1 MNFFDSSEHLYSS
14 WLKNLKMISKSG
26 YPLFMG
32 QLIISEDSCINKA
45 SQCDILFPI
54 HALKLNLFPHPIEL
68 DAYKEKV
75 EELTL
80 DLDIIK
86 TEMEGEALQS
96 TSSEGG
102 SGVTNF
108 ELKQLQAQNEK
119 LRETLVRM
127 RDLSAHE
134 KSESIKI
141 QKEFEELRAQN
152 GDLTKSYEKC
162 KTENETLEAQLNE
175 LQEQVDAALGAEE
188 MVENLTT
195 KCLDLEDKYR

>member
-1 MNFFDSSEHLYSS
+1 M
-14 WLKNLKMISKSG
+14 
-26 YPLFMG
+26 
-32 QLIISEDSCINKA
+32 
-45 SQCDILFPI
+45 
-54 HALKLNLFPHPIEL
+54 
-68 DAYKEKV
+68 
-75 EELTL
+75 TL